1 MTPTTPEQAM
11 FIAGFVSTTPAAS
24 NAIYSLASQI
34 EALTKERDALEENH
48 KECVR
53 CLGEALQDTT
63 NLAIDRDVLALGID
77 QWKVDFHELSL
88 ERDALATA
96 AARYQFMKSR
106 SRVLGLNMNGNHSWT
121 CQITG
126 RDIVG
131 PTLDDAISEAMRQ
144 VGVL

>member
-53 CLGEALQDTT
+53 CLGEALQDRAD
-63 NLAIDRDVLALGID
+63 LAAAAKLALEEI
-77 QWKVDFHELSL
+77 ECALSFVESAYRPPVPDRIEIGRMVYIRL
-88 ERDALATA
+88 HSLASLKETA
-96 AARYQFMKSR
+96 DMLRK
-106 SRVLGLNMNGNHSWT
+106 
-121 CQITG
+121 
-126 RDIVG
+126 
-131 PTLDDAISEAMRQ
+131 
-144 VGVL
+144 VGVQ